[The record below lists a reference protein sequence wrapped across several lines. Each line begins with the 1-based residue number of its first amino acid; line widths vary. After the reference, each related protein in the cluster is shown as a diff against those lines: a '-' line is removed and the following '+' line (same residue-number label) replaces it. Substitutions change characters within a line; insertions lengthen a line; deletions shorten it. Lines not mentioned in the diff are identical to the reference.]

1 MSLGFLTESALLPSK
16 AKPID
21 VDGRSQI
28 SLKAVVAEGLSQ
40 RRTTDEKET
49 TRRRRGRRHRALEEA
64 KGRKDVYRGEN
75 RGVEARRRRDEEGK
89 EEAKEEGREDAAE
102 RMLGRKEQ
110 EYARLVEEG
119 KEGGEEEAVVDFARK
134 KREREGEGEGGREGG
149 RYVVGGDG

>member
-1 MSLGFLTESALLPSK
+1 
-16 AKPID
+16 
-21 VDGRSQI
+21 
-28 SLKAVVAEGLSQ
+28 
-40 RRTTDEKET
+40 
-49 TRRRRGRRHRALEEA
+49 LEEA

-149 RYVVGGDG
+149 RYVWEAMDEFGRTRVMSAEGEKIGSCKRGRGEGQAKHAWGGREGGREGVRKRGRGRDVS